1 MYPSYLLNISLSLSL
16 LFDAVRV
23 RSLWL
28 ASDTAIAGI
37 YTASITVKVIWFYLE
52 SRSKRGSFLNPRV
65 QYGDEEVHAL
75 YSRTFFWWLNPY
87 LFLGFKHILSV
98 DDLPHLDQALSE
110 NVLHRRLVTLWTQ
123 GTLFSKLGRPM
134 LVISHPTGATASKSS
149 RNALACSTIYTFK
162 SSVLCAFISRLAVI
176 GFNYSQPF
184 LITALTNYVQESNPS
199 KSQGYGLIGAFALVF
214 VLKGVCIG
222 HRFEFVP
229 TWSNP

>member
-1 MYPSYLLNISLSLSL
+1 MYPSYLLNIFLSLSL

-28 ASDTAIAGI
+28 ASDTAIAEI

-110 NVLHRRLVTLWTQ
+110 NVLHRLLVTLWTQ

-134 LVISHPTGATASKSS
+134 LVISHLTGATASK
-149 RNALACSTIYTFK
+149 NLAQC
-162 SSVLCAFISRLAVI
+162 SRLLHHLHFQVLGLLCIYIQASSHWVQLFAAI
-176 GFNYSQPF
+176 PYYGFDQLCPG
-184 LITALTNYVQESNPS
+184 
-199 KSQGYGLIGAFALVF
+199 K
-214 VLKGVCIG
+214 
-222 HRFEFVP
+222 
-229 TWSNP
+229 